1 MEAWQ
6 QNSDTWYEL
15 AHSDV
20 ILYIVHMIY
29 CTVHQGSPIGAP
41 PYFSLFSI
49 NSATFPVIYFF
60 HNCHQFGA
68 KTFTTMTY

>member
-41 PYFSLFSI
+41 PI
-49 NSATFPVIYFF
+49 FF
-60 HNCHQFGA
+60 IIFN
-68 KTFTTMTY
+68 